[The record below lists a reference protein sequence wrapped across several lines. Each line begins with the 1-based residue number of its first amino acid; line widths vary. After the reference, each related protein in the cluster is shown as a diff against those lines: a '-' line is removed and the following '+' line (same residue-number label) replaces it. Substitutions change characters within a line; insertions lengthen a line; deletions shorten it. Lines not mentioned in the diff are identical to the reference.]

1 MRVGCIKT
9 GAGEGRRGGRAK
21 VRRGKEMS
29 DFRLRS
35 AETQHA
41 AAKSRTARRGFK
53 PIIPSKHTG
62 PSLFPPPPS
71 CPPSFTY
78 LDFSRGGLNG
88 GVKLLLKVGVD
99 VHVSSL
105 TGGKRTVGRKEEERR
120 EGSAGGGG
128 RRNISFNSTR
138 GIKGVKESKSDGERV
153 QRQRGI

>member
-1 MRVGCIKT
+1 
-9 GAGEGRRGGRAK
+9 
-21 VRRGKEMS
+21 
-29 DFRLRS
+29 
-35 AETQHA
+35 
-41 AAKSRTARRGFK
+41 
-53 PIIPSKHTG
+53 
-62 PSLFPPPPS
+62 
-71 CPPSFTY
+71 
-78 LDFSRGGLNG
+78 
-88 GVKLLLKVGVD
+88 LKVGVD